1 MRRETQNI
9 LLLLLGGA
17 LIKISL
23 NGDYLRYVKP
33 AHLPWLIAGGAVMVL
48 LGGIAVVRDL
58 VSAKAHQQGGA
69 HGEHGHDHPARAAWL
84 LVVPVLAV
92 FLVAPPALG
101 SDSVTRST
109 ADAPTEPGAA
119 FPPLPDEDDVDVV
132 PLSLSDFVSR
142 AGWDETGSLD
152 GRTVALSGFVV
163 HSERNTLLARLVI
176 SCCAAD
182 AFPVRVALTG
192 ERAAELPDD
201 TWVEVTGTLVPDG
214 EGEAGGE
221 AGYVP
226 RFKVETLTEIPE
238 PRDRYEY

>member
-33 AHLPWLIAGGAVMVL
+33 AHLPWLIAGGVVMVL
-48 LGGIAVVRDL
+48 LGGVAVVRDL
-58 VSAKAHQQGGA
+58 VSAKAHHDGDEG
-69 HGEHGHDHPARAAWL
+69 HGGHDHPARAAWL
-84 LVVPVLAV
+84 LMVPVLAV

-119 FPPLPDEDDVDVV
+119 FPPLPGEDDVDVV

-142 AGWDETGSLD
+142 AGWDETGSLN
-152 GRTVALSGFVV
+152 GRTVSLSGFVV
-163 HSERNTLLARLVI
+163 QSEQNTLLARLVI

-192 ERAAELPDD
+192 EQAAGLPDD
-201 TWVEVTGTLVPDG
+201 TWIEVTGTLVPDG
-214 EGEAGGE
+214 ADGAGE

-226 RFKVETLTEIPE
+226 SFEVETLAEIPE